1 MELQLQELDYWA
13 IGVYILL
20 MAGIGLSF
28 GWFIKDVG
36 AYFKGNGTIPWVMA
50 TVTNFM
56 GLFSTFVFVAY
67 AGIAYEYGLVSVTV
81 FWSTVPACIIG
92 SLWLGGRWRRTGCV
106 TPIEY
111 LEQRYSFSVREIMTW
126 VGLLVRLLDNMV
138 RLYAIGVFI
147 TGVTVNSFIY

>member
-13 IGVYILL
+13 IGIYILL

-67 AGIAYEYGLVSVTV
+67 AGIAYEYGWFLLRYFGPLYRRVSLA
-81 FWSTVPACIIG
+81 ACG
-92 SLWLGGRWRRTGCV
+92 LADVGGGLAASLPSNIWN
-106 TPIEY
+106 
-111 LEQRYSFSVREIMTW
+111 SVI
-126 VGLLVRLLDNMV
+126 VSLFVK
-138 RLYAIGVFI
+138 
-147 TGVTVNSFIY
+147 

>member
-92 SLWLGGRWRRTGCV
+92 ACGLADVGGGLVASLPSNIWN
-106 TPIEY
+106 
-111 LEQRYSFSVREIMTW
+111 SVI
-126 VGLLVRLLDNMV
+126 VSLFVK
-138 RLYAIGVFI
+138 
-147 TGVTVNSFIY
+147 

>member
-92 SLWLGGRWRRTGCV
+92 SL
-106 TPIEY
+106 
-111 LEQRYSFSVREIMTW
+111 
-126 VGLLVRLLDNMV
+126 
-138 RLYAIGVFI
+138 
-147 TGVTVNSFIY
+147 

>member
-81 FWSTVPACIIG
+81 FWSTGMYHWQPVAWRT
-92 SLWLGGRWRRTGCV
+92 LAADWLRH
-106 TPIEY
+106 
-111 LEQRYSFSVREIMTW
+111 SH
-126 VGLLVRLLDNMV
+126 
-138 RLYAIGVFI
+138 
-147 TGVTVNSFIY
+147 